1 MMVSDSLNFTD
12 TLNAEGIYKL
22 TLITSDSAACAKAD
36 TFSRNIMVG
45 ERVAIAFELARD
57 SCSLEARFVNK
68 SAASPNTTFTWY
80 FGDGDSSNLRNPTHT
95 YKQSN
100 TYTVTLVSNAG
111 KICADTLIKA
121 FFIDGDSAMEVKIP
135 NVFTPNDDGLNDC
148 YKIAGLTKCDDIVFK
163 VYNRWGQLQFE
174 TTNYQNCWN
183 GRNMLN
189 EEVTPGVYF
198 YLLKIKKNLGNSI
211 DQHGTIT
218 LIRE

>member
-1 MMVSDSLNFTD
+1 M
-12 TLNAEGIYKL
+12 
-22 TLITSDSAACAKAD
+22 
-36 TFSRNIMVG
+36 
-45 ERVAIAFELARD
+45 
-57 SCSLEARFVNK
+57 
-68 SAASPNTTFTWY
+68 
-80 FGDGDSSNLRNPTHT
+80 
-95 YKQSN
+95 
-100 TYTVTLVSNAG
+100 
-111 KICADTLIKA
+111 IKT
-121 FFIDGDSAMEVKIP
+121 FFIDGDSAMEVQIP
-135 NVFTPNDDGLNDC
+135 NVFTPNNDGLNDC
-148 YKIAGLTKCDDIVFK
+148 YKIEGLTKCDDIVFK